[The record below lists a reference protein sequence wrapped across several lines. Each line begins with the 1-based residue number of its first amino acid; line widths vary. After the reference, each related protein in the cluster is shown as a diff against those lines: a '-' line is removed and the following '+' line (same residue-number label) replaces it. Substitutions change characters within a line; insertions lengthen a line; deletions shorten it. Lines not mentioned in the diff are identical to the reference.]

1 MKKYITIYSTI
12 EWVMF
17 SLCEIHRNVFSIL
30 FILRRSEVCDT
41 KRKIPSRTTH
51 NRDGKGQFT
60 LTCRYERTYTEVQ
73 NNAVIS
79 NSTFH
84 VPNHPTQSKPLQTFY
99 WNPYSSCLSLRLN
112 WNANRPVTLDAEEKR
127 RNILIICAYIVNMKY
142 VRDAKNLVK
151 F

>member
-1 MKKYITIYSTI
+1 MP
-12 EWVMF
+12 
-17 SLCEIHRNVFSIL
+17 SLCEIYRNVFSIL

-51 NRDGKGQFT
+51 RDRKGQFT
-60 LTCRYERTYTEVQ
+60 LTCRYERACTELQ

-84 VPNHPTQSKPLQTFY
+84 VPNHPTQSKPPQTFY

-127 RNILIICAYIVNMKY
+127 RNILIIRAYIVYMKY
-142 VRDAKNLVK
+142 VRDAINLLK